1 MNKKKKAPNLDYQD
15 IPNPAEMFAKLVE
28 EALRKRGRVNVL
40 IAGKTGVGKSTL
52 INSIFQGNI
61 AKTGQGKPV
70 TTETREYTKEGV
82 PVSIF
87 DTRGL
92 ELKHH
97 QKIVTDLEKFVS
109 DRAEDE
115 DGNKHI
121 HVAWICIS
129 EDGRRVEAG
138 EMELVERIAKHM
150 PVIVVVTKAR
160 VDQGFRAEV
169 QRLLPQSRNVV
180 RVLAVKEVADDGH
193 VTEPKGL
200 KDLVE
205 ITMEVLPDAHR
216 NAFAAAQKVNIRKK
230 RERAHLIVA
239 ASATSAASVGAVPIP
254 FSDAYALVPI
264 QIGML
269 AGISAVFG
277 LPMSK
282 GFLATLVS
290 SALGGVG
297 GTLLGRQIVS
307 GLLLLLPGA
316 GPVLKG
322 VISGG
327 TAFALTTTMGEA
339 YIAAL
344 AAIFETDPDGEVTA
358 ERVGE
363 AFKEQLRRSPFKL

>member
-1 MNKKKKAPNLDYQD
+1 MDPSD

-52 INSIFQGNI
+52 INSLFQGNI

-70 TTETREYTKEGV
+70 TTETLEYTKEGI

-92 ELKHH
+92 ELEHH
-97 QKIVTDLEKFVS
+97 QKIVADLDKFVS

-121 HVAWICIS
+121 HVAWVCIS
-129 EDGRRVEAG
+129 EDSRRVEAG
-138 EMELVERIAKHM
+138 ETELVERMAKHM

-160 VDQGFRAEV
+160 ADQGFKAEV
-169 QRLLPQSRNVV
+169 QRLLPQTRNVV
-180 RVLAVKEVADDGH
+180 QVLAVKEIADDGH
-193 VTEPKGL
+193 ITVPKGL
-200 KDLVE
+200 KELVE

-230 RERAHLIVA
+230 RERARLIVA
-239 ASATSAASVGAVPIP
+239 ASATSAAGVGAVPIP

-269 AGISAVFG
+269 AGISAAFG
-277 LPMSK
+277 LPLTQV
-282 GFLATLVS
+282 FLSTLVS
-290 SALGGVG
+290 SAISGVG
-297 GTLLGRQIVS
+297 GTLLGRTIVS
-307 GLLLLLPGA
+307 NLLLLLPAA

-327 TAFALTTTMGEA
+327 TAFALTTAMGEA
-339 YIAAL
+339 YIATL
-344 AAIFETDPDGEVTA
+344 TAIFEADPDA
-358 ERVGE
+358 EITPEQVGE
-363 AFKEQLRRSPFKL
+363 AFKEQLKRSPLKL